1 VEDRTA
7 AVVTTTSHA
16 MYMTRR
22 HASGDIVQRGVVERG
37 TVGHMSETTFAVLA
51 LVVLCWAVVSGLLT
65 RANLT
70 SPLVF
75 MVAGYLLAN
84 PSWGPLSL
92 DVETPALHLVTEL
105 TLALLLFSDAAR
117 VNVVQLRQD
126 VGVPTRLLAIGL
138 PLSIGLGAV
147 LAAWFLDGFSWA
159 LALFVAATLAP
170 TDAALSAQVI
180 NDEEIPIRLRRA
192 LNVESGLNDGIA
204 TPVVTVALA
213 AAATELGAAGS
224 GESGGALQQLTIG
237 LLVGLAMG
245 TGAAI
250 VVTLGSRR
258 HWVESGGRRIAT
270 LAAAIASFAVAVS
283 IDGNGFIA
291 AFVAGISFG
300 ALLKGGEN
308 SVEVATELPELL
320 GEVLA
325 LVVWF
330 IFGAALVPVVLDNL
344 DLASFVYAVLS
355 LTVVRMLPVALAL
368 LGTGLDRRSVLFIG
382 WFGPRGL
389 ASIVFALL
397 AIEELGEG
405 ALVERAV
412 AAVSLTVML
421 SVVLHGV
428 TAGPLG
434 RRYVRLSKADGKA
447 ETDSGTEIRPRRR
460 AHEPGPSKLPDVTTS

>member
-1 VEDRTA
+1 
-7 AVVTTTSHA
+7 
-16 MYMTRR
+16 MT
-22 HASGDIVQRGVVERG
+22 
-37 TVGHMSETTFAVLA
+37 ETTFAVLA
-51 LVVLCWAVVSGLLT
+51 LLVLGWAVVSDVLT

-84 PSWGPLSL
+84 PGWGPLYL

-105 TLALLLFSDAAR
+105 TLGLLLFSDAAR
-117 VNVVQLRQD
+117 VNVVQLRED
-126 VGVPTRLLAIGL
+126 LGVPTRLLAIGL
-138 PLSIGLGAV
+138 PLSIAIGAV

-180 NDEEIPIRLRRA
+180 NDEKIPIRLRRS

-204 TPVVTVALA
+204 TPVVGLALA
-213 AAATELGAAGS
+213 AAATELGAAGN

-237 LLVGLAMG
+237 LLVGLAVGMG
-245 TGAAI
+245 TA
-250 VVTLGSRR
+250 TLINLASQR
-258 HWVESGGRRIAT
+258 HWLENGGRRIAT
-270 LAAAIASFAVAVS
+270 LAAAISSFAVAVS
-283 IDGNGFIA
+283 LDGNGFIA

-300 ALLKGGEN
+300 ALLKRDVT
-308 SVEVATELPELL
+308 SVHVATELPELL

-325 LVVWF
+325 LIVWF
-330 IFGAALVPVVLDNL
+330 IFGAALVPVVLDHL
-344 DLASFVYAVLS
+344 DLATFVYAILS

-368 LGTGLDRRSVLFIG
+368 LGTGLSGRSVLFMG

-412 AAVSLTVML
+412 AAVSLTVVL

-434 RRYVRLSKADGKA
+434 RRFVRLSRADAVADA
-447 ETDSGTEIRPRRR
+447 ETESGTEIRSRRL
-460 AHEPGPSKLPDVTTS
+460 AHEQALPETPPVNAS

>member
-1 VEDRTA
+1 
-7 AVVTTTSHA
+7 
-16 MYMTRR
+16 
-22 HASGDIVQRGVVERG
+22 
-37 TVGHMSETTFAVLA
+37 MSETTFAVLTL
-51 LVVLCWAVVSGLLT
+51 LVLGWAVVSDLLT

-75 MVAGYLLAN
+75 TVAGFLLAN
-84 PSWGPLSL
+84 PDWGVLQLS
-92 DVETPALHLVTEL
+92 VETPALHLITEL

-117 VNVVQLRQD
+117 VNVATLRQD
-126 VGVPTRLLAIGL
+126 LGVPTRLLAIGL
-138 PLSIGLGAV
+138 PLSIAMGTV
-147 LAAWFLDGFSWA
+147 LAAWFLDGYSWA

-180 NDEEIPIRLRRA
+180 NDEKVPIRLRRA

-204 TPVVTVALA
+204 TPVVGLALA
-213 AAATELGAAGS
+213 AVATEMGAAGN
-224 GESGGALQQLTIG
+224 GESGGALQQLVIG
-237 LLVGLAMG
+237 LLVGLVVG
-245 TGAAI
+245 VVSTLLINLAA
-250 VVTLGSRR
+250 RR
-258 HWVESGGRRIAT
+258 GWVENGGRRIAT
-270 LAAAIASFAVAVS
+270 LAAAFCSFALAVS
-283 IDGNGFIA
+283 LDGNGFIA

-300 ALLKGGEN
+300 ATLQRE
-308 SVEVATELPELL
+308 VTPVHVATELPELL
-320 GEVLA
+320 GEVMA

-344 DLASFVYAVLS
+344 DLETTVYAVLS

-368 LGTGLDRRSVLFIG
+368 LGTGLTSRTIVFMG

-397 AIEELGEG
+397 AVEELGEG

-412 AAVSLTVML
+412 ATVALTVML

-434 RRYVRLSKADGKA
+434 RRYVRLSQA
-447 ETDSGTEIRPRRR
+447 EAENVRGAIIRSRRL
-460 AHEPGPSKLPDVTTS
+460 AHEQGSPETPSANAS